1 LDWEF
6 AAYSTSLADWL
17 PYTAITNTTNTQTF
31 TNLTETT
38 RYRARVKSGSCNE
51 VYTDPI
57 VISVTPY
64 PIAQLTES
72 ATICNSTNALFPIQV
87 SNADGYT
94 GAFTVVMSDGST
106 VTGSSTTLTITTSTL
121 GTPIS
126 LVSITADQ
134 PGCTTTTGFLGS
146 AQITLNTYYQDTDND
161 GYGVSTST
169 SICPAPAPGFAPA
182 DGDCAPTNAVIYPN
196 APETCNDGIDQNCD
210 GADEACAGDSYTGPI
225 VVGNIGQFGY
235 GVQTNLTVNLVTATN
250 SVESPGIG
258 NDVWY
263 SFVAQGNAVRIALTG
278 SGTVADDNDLALY
291 SGSGVGGGQLVPL
304 TTENAVT
311 PATAANFSPVPDGG
325 SEIMYYDQLVPQQ
338 TYFICVR
345 NVPGSVAG
353 ICNLSVAYLR
363 GSQADIGPFTGGT
376 GFYNNTCANFKAA
389 FRSQAVGYT
398 VKRWADQAAA
408 DAAVAPST
416 FGLGS
421 PSWTF
426 AIPPQ
431 TNGSANTICQLG
443 KILPA
448 NLSGGPLSYYVTVDV
463 TYNLKDAAGN
473 NNLVTA
479 YGDVASAVGL
489 NTETPLL
496 VRSTDLCNIGAKRTT
511 AFIATNRSVCGTL
524 RYDWK
529 FKQAFPTPGLP
540 SYIAGGAGATRLVGL
555 STVPG
560 IANGQ
565 RYDVWIRAAHL
576 DGISYTTGTAV
587 GNPLQVNT
595 WFPTTGGCTTPTSST
610 CGDASCVKLIGNAG
624 MTLENNENVTTASF
638 ENEVTAMIFPNPNNG
653 QIVNLYVAGMEGDLK
668 VRVLDAT
675 GRVVYNNRY
684 VVEGSINTNIDFGQ
698 VLAGGVYMVELVQN
712 GDLQTMRMVVN
723 R

>member
-1 LDWEF
+1 LD
-6 AAYSTSLADWL
+6 
-17 PYTAITNTTNTQTF
+17 N
-31 TNLTETT
+31 
-38 RYRARVKSGSCNE
+38 
-51 VYTDPI
+51 
-57 VISVTPY
+57 
-64 PIAQLTES
+64 
-72 ATICNSTNALFPIQV
+72 
-87 SNADGYT
+87 
-94 GAFTVVMSDGST
+94 
-106 VTGSSTTLTITTSTL
+106 
-121 GTPIS
+121 
-126 LVSITADQ
+126 
-134 PGCTTTTGFLGS
+134 
-146 AQITLNTYYQDTDND
+146 
-161 GYGVSTST
+161 
-169 SICPAPAPGFAPA
+169 
-182 DGDCAPTNAVIYPN
+182 GDCNDAASPSIYPN

-210 GADEACAGDSYTGPI
+210 GADEVCAGDSYSGPI
-225 VVGNIGQFGY
+225 VVSNIGQFGF
-235 GVQTNLTVNLVTATN
+235 GVQTNLTVNLVSATN

-291 SGSGVGGGQLVPL
+291 IGSGAGGGPLVPL

-325 SEIMYYDQLVPQQ
+325 SEIMFYDQLQPQA
-338 TYFICVR
+338 TYYICVR
-345 NVPGSVAG
+345 AVPGSVPG
-353 ICNLSVAYLR
+353 ICNLSVSYLR
-363 GSQADIGPFTGGT
+363 GSSADIGPFTGGT
-376 GFYNNTCANFKAA
+376 GVYNTTCANFKAA
-389 FRSQAVGYT
+389 FRSQASGYT
-398 VKRWADQAAA
+398 VKRWASESAAQ
-408 DAAVAPST
+408 AAVAPAT
-416 FGLGS
+416 FGLG
-421 PSWTF
+421 TCDYAF

-431 TNGSANTICQLG
+431 ANGTGYTICQLG

-448 NLSGGPLSYYVTVDV
+448 NLTGALVNHWVTVDV

-489 NTETPLL
+489 NFEAPLL

-511 AFIATNRSVCGTL
+511 AFIATNRSVCGTI

-555 STVPG
+555 STVPS

-576 DGISYTTGTAV
+576 DGLSYTSGTAV
-587 GNPLQVNT
+587 GNPTLVNT
-595 WFPTTGGCTTPTSST
+595 WFPTSGGCTAPNSST